1 MAPESSLSYSEE
13 PGLTGSVLYMIP
25 GLGCGS
31 MLAICIRDFKRLGSK
46 TKGLSSILG
55 TMLGR
60 ELVLRAVLVG
70 YKIVSNVLVSKL

>member
-1 MAPESSLSYSEE
+1 
-13 PGLTGSVLYMIP
+13 
-25 GLGCGS
+25 